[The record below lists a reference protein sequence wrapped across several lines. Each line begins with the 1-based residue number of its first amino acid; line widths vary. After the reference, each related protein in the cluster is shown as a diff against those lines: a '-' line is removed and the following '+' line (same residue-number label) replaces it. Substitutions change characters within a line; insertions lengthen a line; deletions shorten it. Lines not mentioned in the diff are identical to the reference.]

1 MAEVHTAAIHISL
14 SNDEV
19 EALIEVLSN
28 RVVWQYAVSDAV
40 WQDQLHSLFDAL
52 GVEVVT

>member
-1 MAEVHTAAIHISL
+1 VAEVNCEAIHISL